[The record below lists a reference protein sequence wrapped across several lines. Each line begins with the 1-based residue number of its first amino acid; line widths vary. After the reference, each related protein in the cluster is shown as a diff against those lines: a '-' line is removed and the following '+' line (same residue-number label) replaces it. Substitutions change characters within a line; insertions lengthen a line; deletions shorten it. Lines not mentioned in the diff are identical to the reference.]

1 MDYITSLLQKPLLGW
16 RLLWSCRVQKAGA
29 KTSISSTRGSSRWP
43 MTIQNGCAG
52 PSKLRKFLQCA
63 MIQGADDVKN
73 LTQFGIWCCVAF
85 AINSYQSNPGSII
98 LWLVCKIGMTILT
111 GPYSKRLGKGL
122 KHMTGR
128 IRPIECTGRSHNGGY
143 LPRWIHSTCTNFN
156 AIPPSS
162 R

>member
-52 PSKLRKFLQCA
+52 PSKLRKSF
-63 MIQGADDVKN
+63 MSWYGDKMMSKN
-73 LTQFGIWCCVAF
+73 LTKFGIWCCVAF
-85 AINSYQSNPGSII
+85 AIKSYEFNHWSII
-98 LWLVCKIGMTILT
+98 LWLVIKIGITILT

-156 AIPPSS
+156 ATPPSS
-162 R
+162 S